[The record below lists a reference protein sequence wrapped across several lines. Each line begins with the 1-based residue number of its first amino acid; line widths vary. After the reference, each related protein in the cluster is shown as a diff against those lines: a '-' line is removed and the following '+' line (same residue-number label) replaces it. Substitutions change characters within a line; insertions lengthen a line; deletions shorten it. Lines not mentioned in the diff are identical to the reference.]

1 MAESLLRDLQCRA
14 AKPRAAV
21 YRLRD
26 GGGLF
31 LQVRPTGHKYWQFRY
46 TKPNGR
52 ESSIQIGPY
61 PRVTLE
67 QARTARNE
75 HQAAVARGDDPSVL
89 RKQDKARSKID
100 AARSMTFKQCASKYI
115 EAHEGT
121 WRNVKHTQQ
130 WTNTLTTYAYPIIG
144 ALRPKDIDTDLVLRV
159 LKPIWLT
166 KNETATRLRGRIEN
180 ILDAAKVQG
189 LRDGENP
196 ARWTGHLDHLLAAP
210 SKVQKP
216 KHHSALPYPE
226 MAAFAKLLQASAGTA
241 ARALQFTILTATRTN
256 ETLGATWAELDLS
269 VPIWTIPAER
279 MKAKRDHRV
288 PLSQAAVDLL
298 NSLPTKGS
306 EGVVF
311 EGAKEGRPLS
321 NMALLAVLKR
331 MKRSDLTTH
340 GFRSTLR
347 DWTSECTAFPSE
359 VAEMALAH
367 AIRDKTESAYR
378 RGDLF
383 DKRRALMQAWA
394 DYIDGELNQADVA
407 ISAELE
413 IG

>member
-1 MAESLLRDLQCRA
+1 MAESLLRDLQCRT
-14 AKPRAAV
+14 AKPREAV

-31 LQVRPTGHKYWQFRY
+31 LQVRPTGLKYWQFRY
-46 TKPNGR
+46 TKPDGR

-67 QARTARNE
+67 QARTARNG
-75 HQAAVARGDDPSVL
+75 HQSAVARGDDPSVI
-89 RKQDKARSKID
+89 RKQDKVRRKVE
-100 AARSMTFKQCASKYI
+100 AARSLTFKQCATKYI

-144 ALRPKDIDTDLVLRV
+144 GLRPKDIDTDLVLRV

-180 ILDAAKVQG
+180 ILDAAKVQS

-216 KHHSALPYPE
+216 KHHSALPYSE
-226 MAAFAKLLQASAGTA
+226 IAAFIKALRASAGTA
-241 ARALQFTILTATRTN
+241 ARALEFTILTATRTS
-256 ETLGATWAELDLS
+256 EALGATWAELDLS
-269 VPIWTIPAER
+269 VPLWTIPAER

-288 PLSQAAVDLL
+288 PLSQATVDLL

-306 EGVVF
+306 NGVVF

-331 MKRSDLTTH
+331 MKRNDLTTH
-340 GFRSTLR
+340 GFRSTFR
-347 DWTSECTAFPSE
+347 DWTSECTAVPNE

-394 DYIDGELNQADVA
+394 DYIDSEVQPDAA
-407 ISAELE
+407 EACEEISE
-413 IG
+413 G